1 MSINLTERIT
11 SFAEL
16 GVRIKKVLKSANTTD
31 LSISEIALFDAIK
44 NASLHNPWFTEE
56 NCRHAMAGLAF
67 LLEKQKIENWLNSYN
82 INEKKSN
89 PKTIAVV
96 MAGNIPAVGFH
107 DFLCVLISGNKI
119 LAKLSSQDDILIK
132 AISEVLMEIN
142 NEWKAYIKFEEKIIK
157 GFDAVIA
164 TGSNNTGR
172 YFDYYFGK
180 YPNIIRKNRNSMAV
194 LSGKENDAEIEG
206 LGEDIFRY
214 FGLGCRNVS
223 QILIPETYRIE
234 ALLPFF
240 ESWSFIGNH
249 HKWANNYDYNKSI
262 FLVNKVEHL
271 DNGFAIFK
279 PDYKLHSPVSVLNFH
294 KYKTIEEVKTLI
306 NSEANSIQCISSNIE
321 IGLDNISTVPLGKT
335 QTPEL
340 WDYADRIDTMDL
352 VLSC

>member
-1 MSINLTERIT
+1 MSIKLTDRIK

-16 GVRIKKVLKSANTTD
+16 GDRIQKVLKSSNTSD
-31 LSISEIALFDAIK
+31 LSISETALFDAIK
-44 NASLHNPWFTEE
+44 KASLHNPWYTEE
-56 NCRHAMAGLAF
+56 NCRHAMSGLAII
-67 LLEKQKIENWLNSYN
+67 LEKQKIEYWLNSYN
-82 INEKKSN
+82 INEKNSN

-119 LAKLSSQDDILIK
+119 LAKLSSQDDVLIK
-132 AISEVLMEIN
+132 AISEVLEDIN
-142 NEWKAYIKFEEKIIK
+142 NEWKTYIKFEDNIIR

-164 TGSNNTGR
+164 TGSNNTAR
-172 YFDYYFGK
+172 YFEYYFGK
-180 YPNIIRKNRNSMAV
+180 YPNIIRKNRNSIAV
-194 LSGKENDAEIEG
+194 LSGKENDTEIEG

-223 QILIPETYRIE
+223 QILIPESYRIE
-234 ALLPFF
+234 DLLPSF
-240 ESWSFIGNH
+240 ETWSFIGNH

-262 FLVNKVEHL
+262 FLVNQVDHL

-279 PDYKLHSPVSVLNFH
+279 PDQKLHSPVSVLNFH
-294 KYKTIEEVKTLI
+294 KYKTIEDVKALI

-321 IGLDNISTVPLGKT
+321 IGIDNVSIVPLGKT
-335 QTPEL
+335 QMPEL